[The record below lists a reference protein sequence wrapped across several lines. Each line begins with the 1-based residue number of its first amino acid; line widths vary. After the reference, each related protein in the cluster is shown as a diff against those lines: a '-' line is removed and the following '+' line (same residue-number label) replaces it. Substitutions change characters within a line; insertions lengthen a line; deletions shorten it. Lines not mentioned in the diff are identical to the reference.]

1 MPLVLDAG
9 NGHPGY
15 LAAPDAPDPQPCAGA
30 SRASPDPSPAWAA
43 VADGAN
49 DGLRDAV
56 ERLLDTRSSTS
67 DDPVANRA

>member
-1 MPLVLDAG
+1 MPLVPDAG
-9 NGHPGY
+9 NRHPGY
-15 LAAPDAPDPQPCAGA
+15 LAALDAPGPQLCALGPP
-30 SRASPDPSPAWAA
+30 ASPDPSPDWAA

-67 DDPVANRA
+67 GDPVADRV